1 MRKLLLILSL
11 LAGTASSQT
20 SDFEC
25 ENEGTPSERCYQ
37 LGYVCNIGFDVA
49 NAKDVLYFNLGADT
63 TCSTLNTSK
72 FQTYNIDNQPSPYA
86 IFFLI
91 EDEYNAGPLSLTL
104 AGSIAL
110 SSAVNKAPVQILYT
124 KVDTVQYGGLRL
136 LSIRLQQ
143 TFPLQ

>member
-11 LAGTASSQT
+11 LAGTAFSQT
-20 SDFEC
+20 PDFGC
-25 ENEGTPSERCYQ
+25 ENVDTPSERCYQ

-72 FQTYNIDNQPSPYA
+72 FQTYDIDNQPSPYA
-86 IFFLI
+86 VFFLI

>member
-1 MRKLLLILSL
+1 MRKLLFMLSL
-11 LAGTASSQT
+11 LAGTASSET
-20 SDFEC
+20 SDFNC
-25 ENEGTPSERCYQ
+25 GNEGNPSESCYQ
-37 LGYVCNIGFDVA
+37 AGYVCNIGFDVA
-49 NAKDVLYFNLGADT
+49 NAKDVLFFALGTDS
-63 TCSTLNTSK
+63 TCSTLNTSR
-72 FQTYNIDNQPSPYA
+72 FPTYDVNNQPSPHA
-86 IFFLI
+86 VFFLI

>member
-1 MRKLLLILSL
+1 MFAQASQPVQLLSERYRTEWNWVEYRISL
-11 LAGTASSQT
+11 RNT
-20 SDFEC
+20 SDLPVLGPQIRYFAENPWIQYC
-25 ENEGTPSERCYQ
+25 ETNP
-37 LGYVCNIGFDVA
+37 
-49 NAKDVLYFNLGADT
+49 NAV
-63 TCSTLNTSK
+63 
-72 FQTYNIDNQPSPYA
+72 
-86 IFFLI
+86 FFLI

-124 KVDTVQYGGLRL
+124 KVDSTQYGGLRL

>member
-1 MRKLLLILSL
+1 MRKLLLILFL
-11 LAGTASSQT
+11 LAGTAFSQT
-20 SDFEC
+20 PDFGC
-25 ENEGTPSERCYQ
+25 GQGGLSPNSCYQ